1 MCFAIV
7 VTAHVAYLKVLWPL
21 VNAYCRKKIK
31 NGVRRDELK
40 ESTGSDPSDTV
51 GGINRVRPL

>member
-51 GGINRVRPL
+51 GVTQ